1 MLVNRRMAEISEIMC
16 GKVLMTYDE
25 LSGMLER
32 RSGWLEAK
40 TKYRG
45 CSADPAS
52 RTGHPDHYRHFPAG
66 RGLPCKSEKAG
77 ADSMWYKDASEESL
91 IDVTDRTMEGEHIF
105 PDKSPAV
112 TVGSVRNDE
121 LTAAENDTET
131 K

>member
-1 MLVNRRMAEISEIMC
+1 
-16 GKVLMTYDE
+16 
-25 LSGMLER
+25 
-32 RSGWLEAK
+32 
-40 TKYRG
+40 
-45 CSADPAS
+45 
-52 RTGHPDHYRHFPAG
+52 
-66 RGLPCKSEKAG
+66 
-77 ADSMWYKDASEESL
+77 MWYKDASEESL

>member
-1 MLVNRRMAEISEIMC
+1 MTNFRECLREDQAGWKRRQSIEAAAQI
-16 GKVLMTYDE
+16 
-25 LSGMLER
+25 R
-32 RSGWLEAK
+32 RPGPDIRIIIVTSLPDADCLARAK
-40 TKYRG
+40 
-45 CSADPAS
+45 
-52 RTGHPDHYRHFPAG
+52 
-66 RGLPCKSEKAG
+66 KAG

-91 IDVTDRTMEGEHIF
+91 MDVTDRTMEGEHIF